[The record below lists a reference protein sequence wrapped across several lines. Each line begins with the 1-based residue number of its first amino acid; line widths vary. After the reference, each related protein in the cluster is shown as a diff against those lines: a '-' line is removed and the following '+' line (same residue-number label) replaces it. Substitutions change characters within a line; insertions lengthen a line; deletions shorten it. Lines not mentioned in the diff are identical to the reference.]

1 MFESNGKSLG
11 FMDSHASSDSCISFT
26 TVIVIT
32 TDVGLGESTDRALRR
47 LLEKVG

>member
-1 MFESNGKSLG
+1 
-11 FMDSHASSDSCISFT
+11 MDSHASSDSCISFT

-32 TDVGLGESTDRALRR
+32 TADGREGESADRAPRR